1 MESTKTTVKEK
12 KPREKTDKPYKKEGE
27 KQNRQNRM
35 QPRFLVSGEVII
47 IRMDHNDVVSFLC
60 NK

>member
-12 KPREKTDKPYKKEGE
+12 KPREKTDKPNKKEGE
-27 KQNRQNRM
+27 RQHRQNRM
-35 QPRFLVSGEVII
+35 QPRFLVSGEVITI
-47 IRMDHNDVVSFLC
+47 KMNYNDIVSFLC

>member
-1 MESTKTTVKEK
+1 MESTKTIVKEK

-47 IRMDHNDVVSFLC
+47 I
-60 NK
+60 